1 MLTTFLNTLRKLF
14 KRKKQFPDIT
24 YPITEAFQL
33 NGVTY
38 YTFGL
43 EKDSAFNIP
52 YERALKTVTFY
63 NEMAQRVDDEY
74 LEAHIKACDE
84 VFKSEDISIYRL
96 HQLNQNLKSLRE
108 FQLHPDLVYKLA
120 SVVYFDDNEDPRSYD
135 HSYNQKK
142 IDIWKKSMPMH
153 DFFYSAPILSL
164 IPFLKDSEINLNEY
178 SKVVA
183 LVREDNLAF
192 ISRKQ

>member
-1 MLTTFLNTLRKLF
+1 MGTTFMHTLLRLF
-14 KRKKQFPDIT
+14 RRKKEFPDIT
-24 YPITEAFQL
+24 FPIAEAFSM
-33 NGVTY
+33 NGITY

-52 YERALKTVTFY
+52 YERALKTITFY
-63 NEMAQRVDDEY
+63 NEMARRVDDEY
-74 LEAHIKACDE
+74 LELHIKAQDE
-84 VFKSEDISIYRL
+84 IFRSQNIDIYKLHRL
-96 HQLNQNLKSLRE
+96 NENLKSLRE

-135 HSYNQKK
+135 HAYNQKK
-142 IDIWKKSMPMH
+142 IDLWKKTIPMH

-164 IPFLKDSEINLNEY
+164 IPFLKDSEVNLEEY

-183 LVREDNLAF
+183 LVREDNLAY
-192 ISRKQ
+192 ISQKK